1 MNEDKILVERLRE
14 NDRTAFEALFKK
26 YYPSFCLVAYRYVE
40 DKDAAKDITQDVFIK
55 FWDKRNEY
63 EDIPSVKTFLYVLVK
78 NASLNYI
85 RSQKIKDKH
94 LSAIEREGELFFH
107 QVAIPEETF
116 RQLEATI
123 EKLPPQSANIMRLVM
138 QGYSNMEIA
147 EQLGVSVNTVKT
159 LKYNAVKNLRNS
171 MDDVSLAT
179 VILLVHA
186 AVPRFAAEL
195 F

>member
-40 DKDAAKDITQDVFIK
+40 DKDAAKDIAQDVFIK